1 MKATLRPT
9 FMRLMLMVT
18 AIGLLLRAT
27 LFDQADL
34 LFAMAIMMA
43 VMIYEG
49 LYHLASRSIQDRAPS
64 VGATFSH

>member
-9 FMRLMLMVT
+9 FMRLMLMAT

-34 LFAMAIMMA
+34 PFAMAIMVA

-49 LYHLASRSIQDRAPS
+49 LYHLASRSIQDRAPA
-64 VGATFSH
+64 VGARFYR